1 MARNSEKAQS
11 MLYRF
16 RASQAAESGL
26 LPTSSTRRPKAP
38 STIATIPAC
47 EKFRGQILRDVSRK
61 ITKIQDESLSDFQIR
76 DLNDEINKLMKEKWG
91 WERRIRELGGPNYMR
106 GAGGVVFDEQGRELG
121 GGEGGGGGGKGY
133 RYFGRARE
141 LPGVKEI
148 FERAAKRRMR
158 KNGEESDD
166 DAGED
171 GEGAG
176 KKRKGGAQMDRR
188 NLDANY
194 FGFGLDEEDGSLLR
208 YERRKEKEALERVAR
223 LAEEEKSGVDDGWE
237 PLPGDA
243 GDGVSWSLPTMDE
256 VQEELM
262 DRRRKQVL
270 DKLG

>member
-26 LPTSSTRRPKAP
+26 LPTSGTRRPKAP
-38 STIATIPAC
+38 STVATIPAC

-106 GAGGVVFDEQGRELG
+106 GGGGTVFDEQGREV
-121 GGEGGGGGGKGY
+121 EGAGGGKGY

-141 LPGVKEI
+141 LPGVKEM
-148 FERAAKRRMR
+148 FERAAKRRVR
-158 KNGEESDD
+158 GGDEGSGDEGE
-166 DAGED
+166 A
-171 GEGAG
+171 
-176 KKRKGGAQMDRR
+176 KKRERQIDRR
-188 NLDANY
+188 NLDATY
-194 FGFGLDEEDGSLLR
+194 FGFGLDEEDGSLVR
-208 YERRKEKEALERVAR
+208 YERRKEKEAAERLGN
-223 LAEEEKSGVDDGWE
+223 LADEDGGGDDGWE
-237 PLPGDA
+237 SLPGDA
-243 GDGVSWSLPTMDE
+243 GDGVGWRLPTLEE

-270 DKLG
+270 EKLG

>member
-26 LPTSSTRRPKAP
+26 LPTSGTRRPKAP
-38 STIATIPAC
+38 STVATVPAC

-61 ITKIQDESLSDFQIR
+61 LTKIQEDSLSDFQIR

-106 GAGGVVFDEQGRELG
+106 GAGGVVFDEQGREID
-121 GGEGGGGGGKGY
+121 GGGGGGKGY

-141 LPGVKEI
+141 LPGVKEM
-148 FERAAKRRMR
+148 FERAAKRRM
-158 KNGEESDD
+158 KKDGDESGDDEE
-166 DAGED
+166 G
-171 GEGAG
+171 G
-176 KKRKGGAQMDRR
+176 KKRKGQQQIDRR

-194 FGFGLDEEDGSLLR
+194 FGFGLDEEDGSLLK
-208 YERRKEKEALERVAR
+208 YERKKEKEAYERVAR
-223 LAEEEKSGVDDGWE
+223 QAEGEQSDDGWE

-243 GDGVSWSLPTMDE
+243 GDGLGWRLPTMDE
-256 VQEELM
+256 VQAELM

-270 DKLG
+270 EKLG

>member
-1 MARNSEKAQS
+1 

-38 STIATIPAC
+38 STISTIPAC

-106 GAGGVVFDEQGRELG
+106 GAGGTVFDEQGREI
-121 GGEGGGGGGKGY
+121 EGGGGGKGY

-141 LPGVKEI
+141 LPGVKEM
-148 FERAAKRRMR
+148 FERAAKRRV
-158 KNGEESDD
+158 KGGEQSDD
-166 DAGED
+166 EGDAT
-171 GEGAG
+171 
-176 KKRKGGAQMDRR
+176 KKERQIDRR
-188 NLDANY
+188 NLDATY
-194 FGFGLDEEDGSLLR
+194 FGFGLDEEDGTLLR
-208 YERRKEKEALERVAR
+208 YERRKEKEAVEKVGKLG
-223 LAEEEKSGVDDGWE
+223 EEDDAADETWE

-243 GDGVSWSLPTMDE
+243 GDGVGWRLPTLDE
-256 VQEELM
+256 VQDELM
-262 DRRRKQVL
+262 DRRRKKVL
-270 DKLG
+270 EQLG